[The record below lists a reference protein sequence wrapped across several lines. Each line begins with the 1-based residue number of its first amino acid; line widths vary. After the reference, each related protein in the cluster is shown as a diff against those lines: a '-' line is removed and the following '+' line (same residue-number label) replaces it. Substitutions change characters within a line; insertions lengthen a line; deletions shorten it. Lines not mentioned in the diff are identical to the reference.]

1 MDANP
6 LHALRRASPAGPAA
20 IIAGLLAA
28 ALLTAP
34 AFAQAPKQPGDAG
47 AAGAA
52 GRPAAEAAARGDGKL
67 LGQVFDGETGA
78 PVGGATVVLVWPAPG
93 DGSEPR
99 QETRATGADGAFEF
113 ASVPAGSYRL
123 RFSASGYRDSTL
135 EDFRVRPDQANR
147 ADFPLPRLPR
157 EATPDA
163 STDIEEFL
171 VVGSEV
177 AVESLQLRIDSDQL
191 LNVLS
196 AEELSN
202 FAATDVAEG
211 LKRVAGVNV
220 VEGQFAIIRGLE
232 DRYSSTLYNGAP
244 VPSPDP
250 DRQSVQLDLFPS
262 EIVSNLVVAKTF
274 APDLPSNSSG
284 GSINVI
290 TSEYPAELE
299 FAIKAGPGFNTNA
312 LDRFLAFEDGSAV
325 GEESDG
331 PGPIESEVGAFIGG
345 RGEAEGRE
353 IRYKLVGNWEIDY
366 DTAEGVAEAR
376 EPREAAIRNFPA
388 PPRVVE
394 SGDLSLGQLGLS
406 GGRFDETVSGRSDQR
421 TGYLGLGFDVDQA
434 GNHRIDASTFY
445 TRKRDQTVELDEHGY
460 LPNLDYG
467 ILAEKQA
474 NGQQI
479 DRNADFDGFA
489 TPTAWIAR
497 TVRGD
502 SNEPPSRGPLWFASF
517 FESKSF
523 ERDRDL
529 LVAQVN
535 GDHWLEAVP
544 GLRLSWAANYARTTE
559 EEKSLGVRFFYEP
572 DDTEQIPTS
581 FPTTPAALG
590 PGRFAANDGILSN
603 DVDIHE
609 KQRFA
614 RLDAE
619 YERGLSEV
627 VSIRLSAGGWYEH
640 ASRDV
645 DSSYLE
651 SPVVGGSSQFV
662 LFGDTPEQLGEVIA
676 SQPFTGFRDATN
688 ESSREIKAASLG
700 AKATL
705 WEQVDLLGGLR
716 LENLFIDS
724 QNDPFTGDPALDGS
738 PDIYPKKWV
747 LFDRLDNPARNEVLV
762 APPPGT
768 TFNDQLLGLEVPVD
782 PITGFVDLVDR
793 ASIESLLNGEIDETR
808 LLPAIGFAYRPLEGL
823 GLRGAWSQT
832 MARPSFRE
840 MGYYVTVEPETDD
853 LVIGNPQLVLSNV
866 ASFDLRSEY
875 VWGDFGDLFAISGF
889 YKTIEEP
896 IESIVLRDPTN
907 LDGADS
913 ALFRTF
919 FNNPNQASLWGIEVE
934 GRMNLGFLGFD
945 LADYCFAGANFTY
958 IDARVDRI
966 EAELA
971 RSRPF
976 FGAAAGDAAEFSEL
990 EGSRR
995 LFGQPE
1001 WIANADLTFDH
1012 PDWGTKAT
1020 LAVFAISDVLDAAG
1034 SAAIGP
1040 SGDVVSFV
1048 PDRYVGSFYQLD
1060 LILSQTWHV
1069 DLLRGD
1075 LTFKVSLK
1083 NLTDSTRKLVYD
1095 LYQTEDEIAE
1105 RSFKV
1110 GRDFKFTLTYSF

>member
-1 MDANP
+1 VHSFPPERSLRAAAAVLAALVLSAAAVPSGAQPAATTPNP
-6 LHALRRASPAGPAA
+6 PAGAPAPARPASPTGP
-20 IIAGLLAA
+20 GTGTL
-28 ALLTAP
+28 
-34 AFAQAPKQPGDAG
+34 
-47 AAGAA
+47 
-52 GRPAAEAAARGDGKL
+52 R
-67 LGQVFDGETGA
+67 GQVLDGETGT
-78 PVGGATVVLVWPAPG
+78 PVAGATVTLIPPAAAG
-93 DGSEPR
+93 AEPR
-99 QETRATGADGAFEF
+99 PEVRTTGDDGNFDFGPLRPGTYELRLSKAGYQDPAAQKLALRA
-113 ASVPAGSYRL
+113 
-123 RFSASGYRDSTL
+123 
-135 EDFRVRPDQANR
+135 DQVNR
-147 ADFPLPRLPR
+147 ADVALEPARRSDPMS
-157 EATPDA
+157 E
-163 STDIEEFL
+163 IEEFV
-171 VVGSEV
+171 VVGSADEL
-177 AVESLQLRIDSDQL
+177 ASLDLRVNSDEL

-196 AEELSN
+196 AEELAN

-211 LKRVAGVNV
+211 LKRIAGVNV

-274 APDLPSNSSG
+274 AADLPSNSSG

-290 TSEYPAELE
+290 TSEYPEEFE
-299 FAIKAGPGFNTNA
+299 FAVKAGPGFNTNA
-312 LDRFLAFEDGSAV
+312 LDRFLEFQDGSAM
-325 GEESDG
+325 GKENEG
-331 PGPIESEVGAFIGG
+331 HGPIESEVGAFLGG
-345 RGEAEGRE
+345 RGEAAGRE
-353 IRYKLVGNWEIDY
+353 FRYKAVGNWEIDY
-366 DTAEGVAEAR
+366 ATEEGVAESRA
-376 EPREAAIRNFPA
+376 PREARTRNIPA

-406 GGRFDETVSGRSDQR
+406 GGSFDETVSERSDQL
-421 TGYLGLGFDVDQA
+421 TGYLGLGFDLDREGA
-434 GNHRIDASTFY
+434 HRIDASTFY
-445 TRKRDQTVELDEHGY
+445 TRKRDETVELDENGY
-460 LPNLDYG
+460 LPNFDYG
-467 ILAEKQA
+467 TLAEKQA
-474 NGQQI
+474 NGLPI

-502 SNEPPSRGPLWFASF
+502 PNEPASRGPLWFASF
-517 FESKSF
+517 FESQSF

-544 GLRLSWAANYARTTE
+544 GLHLSWASNLARTTE
-559 EEKSLGVRFFYEP
+559 EEKALGVRFFFEP
-572 DDTEQIPTS
+572 DDTEQTPTS

-590 PGRFAANDGILSN
+590 PGRFAANDGIFSN
-603 DVDIHE
+603 GVDIHE

-619 YERGLSEV
+619 YDTELSEA
-627 VSIRLSAGGWYEH
+627 VSIRLNAGGWYEH

-651 SPVVGGSSQFV
+651 SPTVGGSSQFA
-662 LFGDTPEQLGEVIA
+662 LFGDTPEELGEVVA
-676 SQPFTGFRDATN
+676 SQGFTGFRDAAN

-700 AKATL
+700 AKATF
-705 WEQVDLLGGLR
+705 WQRVDLLGGLR

-724 QNDPFTGDPALDGS
+724 QNDPFTGELALDGS

-762 APPPGT
+762 PPPPGT

-782 PITGFVDLVDR
+782 PVTGFVDLPDR

-823 GLRGAWSQT
+823 SLRGAWSQT

-840 MGYYVTVEPETDD
+840 MGYYVTVEPGTDD
-853 LVIGNPQLVLSNV
+853 LVIGNPQLVLSDV
-866 ASFDLRSEY
+866 ESFDLRAEY
-875 VWGDFGDLFAISGF
+875 VWGDLGDLFAVSGF

-919 FNNPNQASLWGIEVE
+919 FNNPNEASLWGIEVE
-934 GRMNLGFLGFD
+934 GRKNLGFLGFD
-945 LADYCFAGANFTY
+945 LAEYLSAGANFTY

-971 RSRPF
+971 RSRSF
-976 FGAAAGDAAEFSEL
+976 FGTAAGDVEQFSEL

-1001 WIANADLTFDH
+1001 WIANGDLTFDH
-1012 PDWGTKAT
+1012 PGWGTKAT

-1060 LILSQTWHV
+1060 LILSQTWRV

-1075 LTFKVSLK
+1075 VTFKVSLK

-1095 LYQTEDEIAE
+1095 LNQTSGEIAE

-1110 GRDFKFTLTYSF
+1110 GRDFKFTLTYAF